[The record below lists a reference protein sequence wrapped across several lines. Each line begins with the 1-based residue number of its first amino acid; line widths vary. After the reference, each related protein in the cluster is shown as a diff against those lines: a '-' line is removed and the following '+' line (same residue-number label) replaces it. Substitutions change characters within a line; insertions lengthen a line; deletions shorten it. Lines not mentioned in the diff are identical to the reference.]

1 MAFPHGVRS
10 LLGERAQ
17 PDARGRPAK
26 IGTMNK
32 SVLKLLGSAAVALS
46 LVACANRPG
55 ERSAGQVFDDTAI
68 LAKTKAALVKDPD
81 IHGSSIDVDVNRGQ
95 VTLTGVVRSE
105 TERKKVLETVWGVK
119 GVQSVQTDLKVQP
132 VNP

>member
-1 MAFPHGVRS
+1 
-10 LLGERAQ
+10 
-17 PDARGRPAK
+17 
-26 IGTMNK
+26 MNK
-32 SVLKLLGSAAVALS
+32 SVVKMVGGAALAVAL
-46 LVACANRPG
+46 VGCANRPG

-105 TERKKVLETVWGVK
+105 AERKKVLETVWGVK

-132 VNP
+132 PNP